1 MKKPSDFKKGEVY
14 RMAVA
19 SRSHVKKPYYVIIND
34 TGRGFIETYIPG
46 QHSLKIQHGVNWDYH
61 IRRMTFV
68 GSDHLSRALALNQS
82 L

>member
-34 TGRGFIETYIPG
+34 TGRGFIETYILSSTPG
-46 QHSLKIQHGVNWDYH
+46 KFPDHGKK
-61 IRRMTFV
+61 
-68 GSDHLSRALALNQS
+68 LSQYKLSQVKRKKKW
-82 L
+82 